1 MAEEL
6 KKSCGLESEL
16 VYEKRWDFEVTVYG
30 EKVFPKQKISRFPET
45 DEVSKI
51 IKKLHSN

>member
-16 VYEKRWDFEVTVYG
+16 VYGKRWDFEVTVYG
-30 EKVFPKQKISRFPET
+30 EEVFPKQKISRSPET
-45 DEVSKI
+45 D
-51 IKKLHSN
+51 

>member
-30 EKVFPKQKISRFPET
+30 EEVFPKQKISRSPET
-45 DEVSKI
+45 D
-51 IKKLHSN
+51 